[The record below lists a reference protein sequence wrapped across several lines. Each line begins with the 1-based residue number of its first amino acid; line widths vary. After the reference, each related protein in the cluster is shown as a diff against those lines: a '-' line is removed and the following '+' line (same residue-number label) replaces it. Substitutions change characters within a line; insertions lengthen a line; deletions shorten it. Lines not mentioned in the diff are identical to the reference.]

1 MKRFFVMLTS
11 SLLFM
16 ACSGPTSNVSPSTSP
31 TPTVSPTV
39 SSSPGAIVGLA
50 TKQQI
55 LVFLQCKADNT
66 SDNTSKASLEGN
78 IQVIKN
84 MPDGQWPLVAESYT
98 SIYNQLKDPTC
109 M

>member
-1 MKRFFVMLTS
+1 MKRFFVLLIS
-11 SLLFM
+11 SLSLI
-16 ACSGPTSNVSPSTSP
+16 ACSGPTSNVSPSPSP
-31 TPTVSPTV
+31 SLAA
-39 SSSPGAIVGLA
+39 GFA

-55 LVFLQCKADNT
+55 LVFLQCKADKT
-66 SDNTSKASLEGN
+66 SDSTSKASLEGN

-98 SIYNQLKDPTC
+98 SIYNQLKDSNC